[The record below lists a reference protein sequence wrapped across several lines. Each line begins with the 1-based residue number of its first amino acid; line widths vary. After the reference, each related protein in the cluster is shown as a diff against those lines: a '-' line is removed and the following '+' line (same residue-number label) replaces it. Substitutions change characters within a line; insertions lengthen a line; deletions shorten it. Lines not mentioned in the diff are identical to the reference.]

1 MKDYVNAAGWYFKTL
16 AAQEA
21 GESNVLMALYGNQS
35 KDTEVF
41 TDFLPFFGTD
51 YGLCSLIKP
60 QVSARDQR
68 CFALTLSSL
77 LSFPANPLAQ
87 QLLGRLAGPGRQ

>member
-21 GESNVLMALYGNQS
+21 GESNVLMALYGHQD

-60 QVSARDQR
+60 QASGQNILCGLWTV
-68 CFALTLSSL
+68 L
-77 LSFPANPLAQ
+77 
-87 QLLGRLAGPGRQ
+87 

>member
-1 MKDYVNAAGWYFKTL
+1 MNAAGWYFKTL

-21 GESNVLMALYGNQS
+21 GESNVLMALYGRQD

-60 QVSARDQR
+60 QVSAETKPMLEQR
-68 CFALTLSSL
+68 PGQDCRLEPCYWLGGVRALSVG
-77 LSFPANPLAQ
+77 N
-87 QLLGRLAGPGRQ
+87 RRI